1 MRQWG
6 GTSLQ
11 PQSHFFFVSTTT
23 HSLSLP
29 FAHLIGPLENLAD
42 HLADPGTNNGFASA
56 GNFVP

>member
-6 GTSLQ
+6 GTSIQ
-11 PQSHFFFVSTTT
+11 PQSHIFFCFDH

>member
-1 MRQWG
+1 MGRHV
-6 GTSLQ
+6 LQ
-11 PQSHFFFVSTTT
+11 PQSHIFFCFDH